1 VRLELG
7 QFDEGIWRELTAE
20 YNIATSEQEH
30 AEKEASLS
38 ELLDKH
44 SRDHEYIMQRF
55 ILVHNID

>member
-1 VRLELG
+1 MRLELG

-20 YNIATSEQEH
+20 YNIATSGQKH

-44 SRDHEYIMQRF
+44 FRGPRI
-55 ILVHNID
+55 HNVAFYTGS